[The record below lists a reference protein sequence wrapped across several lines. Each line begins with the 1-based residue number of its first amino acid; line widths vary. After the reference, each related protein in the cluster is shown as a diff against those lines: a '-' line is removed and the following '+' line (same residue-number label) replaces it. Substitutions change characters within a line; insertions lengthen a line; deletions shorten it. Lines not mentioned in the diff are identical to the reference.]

1 MLYGLLVI
9 PVVVVLVVPSDH
21 ERLKGLAPLKVMLTF
36 GADTLLQYEPP
47 PVIEKVG
54 ATLAVIVTLAVA

>member
-1 MLYGLLVI
+1 M

-21 ERLKGLAPLKVMLTF
+21 DRLKGVAPYKVMSTL

-47 PVIEKVG
+47 PVMEKVG

>member
-9 PVVVVLVVPSDH
+9 PVVVVLVIPSDH
-21 ERLKGLAPLKVMLTF
+21 DRLKGLVPLKVMLTL

-47 PVIEKVG
+47 PVMEKVG
-54 ATLAVIVTLAVA
+54 SGLAFTSKLAVY